1 MPEGATRRRVRELM
15 SRTFDRALLFP
26 VAPTLLSQSHARTS
40 HTQQKGELMEKF
52 KMIMEVINACLQ
64 AIWNALF
71 KS

>member
-1 MPEGATRRRVRELM
+1 
-15 SRTFDRALLFP
+15 
-26 VAPTLLSQSHARTS
+26 
-40 HTQQKGELMEKF
+40 MEKF